1 MGRRLLLAATLAS
14 ACALLGS
21 CATAGAARSAPP
33 PPPPETP
40 HAAAA
45 RIAAKIRKADFEG
58 DRAALAALYE
68 EMAPYTEGELASRA
82 RYWRGFAMWR
92 RALNGFNEEVE
103 KTELAEDLNRCIGEL
118 EQALAA
124 DPEFVD
130 AKIGLASCAV
140 NLAVISEGAERTQG
154 YKRQWDLLNEAQ
166 KEAPDNPRLAWVLGA
181 ARWYAPP
188 KAGGGQAKAFET
200 YKAGLAAARKET
212 VSDSLDPAW
221 GEPEL
226 LMNLAFAS
234 LNAAKPNYQ
243 AADHYA
249 HAALNLVPNW
259 HYVRDILIPQ
269 IQAAREKASAGSSK
283 PQH

>member
-1 MGRRLLLAATLAS
+1 MERRLLPAAALVS
-14 ACALLGS
+14 ACAVLAS

-33 PPPPETP
+33 PPPETP
-40 HAAAA
+40 HHAAA
-45 RIAAKIRKADFEG
+45 RIAAKIRAADYEG

-68 EMAPYTEGELASRA
+68 EMAPYTEGELSARA

-92 RALNGFNEEVE
+92 RALNGFNEEAD
-103 KTELAEDLNRCIGEL
+103 KAELADDLKACISEL

-124 DPEFVD
+124 DPQFVD

-154 YKRQWDLLNEAQ
+154 YQRQWDLLNEAQ

-188 KAGGGQAKAFET
+188 KTGGGQPKAFET
-200 YKAGLAAARKET
+200 YKAGLVAARKET

-269 IQAAREKASAGSSK
+269 IAAAREKAKAAESK
-283 PQH
+283 PAKH